1 MVLEA
6 MFEESSIK
14 KHPLFVFFMA
24 IALSSVGLWLA
35 FIMFPKSASVLSIAF
50 VSIGFMPVLHQLFS
64 DEEECEVE
72 ECEEE
77 KKPWWAIGF
86 LARHF
91 EIVKVLA
98 WMTIGLIVSYSFWY
112 VFLPVEIRGAVF
124 SEQNSTT
131 AQISE
136 LRTEATGKVTQ
147 QTTMVCAKNADCWFQ
162 MILENNA
169 KVLGL
174 EIIFSFIY
182 GVGAL
187 FLIAWNA
194 SVIAT
199 VIGKD
204 VVGLIGAAS
213 QSMGNTG
220 MLFAYFGGL
229 VNALGFLPHGLPEL
243 MGYFVGGIAGAI
255 ISAAISRK
263 KYKTNEFWIIAKDA
277 IVLIIFAFLLLVI
290 GSAIESQL
298 IVGAI

>member
-14 KHPLFVFFMA
+14 RHPLFVFFMA
-24 IALSSVGLWLA
+24 IALSSVGIWLA
-35 FIMFPKSASVLSIAF
+35 FLMFPKSASVLSIAF
-50 VSIGFMPVLHQLFS
+50 VSIGFMPVLHQLFC
-64 DEEECEVE
+64 DEEQCEVE
-72 ECEEE
+72 ECETE

-91 EIVKVLA
+91 EIVKILA

-112 VFLPVEIRGAVF
+112 VFLPTEIRASVF
-124 SEQNSTT
+124 AEQDSTT
-131 AQISE
+131 SQISQ
-136 LRTEATGKVTQ
+136 LKAEATGKVTQ
-147 QTTMVCAKNADCWFQ
+147 SNTMVCGKNVNCWFQ
-162 MILENNA
+162 LILENNA

-204 VVGLIGAAS
+204 VLGLIGAAT
-213 QSMGNTG
+213 QSMGNIG
-220 MLFAYFGGL
+220 VLFAYFGGL
-229 VNALGFLPHGLPEL
+229 VKALGFLPHGLPEL
-243 MGYFVGGIAGAI
+243 MAYFVGGIAGAI

-277 IVLIIFAFLLLVI
+277 IVLIILAFLLLVI

-298 IVGAI
+298 ISGNI